1 MPHRE
6 EGEGMSSLVTA
17 SPAASVGLPRSPGGG
32 LGSQGGSADPAG
44 HPLSSSKQQGRG
56 RGDAKQ
62 GML

>member
-1 MPHRE
+1 
-6 EGEGMSSLVTA
+6 MSSLVTA

-56 RGDAKQ
+56 RGDAKR